1 MERNIYLPI
10 TENTQTSKIN
20 KTKEKKAVPSLRR
33 KRKKKKKKK
42 KKKKNLKRVRMHKTD
57 IAFIRVGVVVEMGDH
72 FENQSIKGSSRM
84 ERGEF
89 EISQLY

>member
-42 KKKKNLKRVRMHKTD
+42 KPKARAH
-57 IAFIRVGVVVEMGDH
+57 A
-72 FENQSIKGSSRM
+72 
-84 ERGEF
+84 
-89 EISQLY
+89 